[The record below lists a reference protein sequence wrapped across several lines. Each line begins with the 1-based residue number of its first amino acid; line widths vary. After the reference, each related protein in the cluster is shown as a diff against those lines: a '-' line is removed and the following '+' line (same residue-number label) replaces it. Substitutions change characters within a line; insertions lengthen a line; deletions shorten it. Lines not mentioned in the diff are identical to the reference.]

1 MEKRKKTRRKYI
13 LDSSFQFKFIF
24 VIFLLLLCTAVLTGA
39 VMSYFYLFVFTSGEI
54 SCQHNYAVFLQWTIL
69 VVSLSVVF
77 MVWGVSYTQSIIG
90 PVFKTRALLRN
101 AAMGM
106 IPDEKIRF
114 RKNDKFK
121 DLADDLTSCFEIMR
135 KYRDASVEPNP
146 DKL

>member
-106 IPDEKIRF
+106 IPGEKIRF

-121 DLADDLTSCFEIMR
+121 DLADDLTRCFDIMR